1 MTDSLSGFA
10 VLGIALM
17 LGACASMQ
25 SAPPATSFDGLTLV
39 PDTKFDAVYRNPEA
53 DFGHYTEFGVT
64 PCEVAFRKNWLRD
77 QNSDRLDL
85 TNRVTQKDVDR
96 IKDSLAEDCEKMFRE
111 ALAQDPA
118 YTVVEQFSE
127 GEQVLVLRPGIAN
140 LDVSGPDVRSSGM
153 NRTYTTSA
161 GQMTLVLE
169 LVDATTGD
177 VLARVVDSQQDFD
190 TARMQW
196 TNSVTNR
203 AAADRILRMWAK
215 RLREG
220 LDRIREAS

>member
-1 MTDSLSGFA
+1 
-10 VLGIALM
+10 
-17 LGACASMQ
+17 
-25 SAPPATSFDGLTLV
+25 
-39 PDTKFDAVYRNPEA
+39 
-53 DFGHYTEFGVT
+53 
-64 PCEVAFRKNWLRD
+64 
-77 QNSDRLDL
+77 
-85 TNRVTQKDVDR
+85 
-96 IKDSLAEDCEKMFRE
+96 
-111 ALAQDPA
+111 
-118 YTVVEQFSE
+118 
-127 GEQVLVLRPGIAN
+127 
-140 LDVSGPDVRSSGM
+140 M

>member
-1 MTDSLSGFA
+1 MSPS
-10 VLGIALM
+10 I
-17 LGACASMQ
+17 
-25 SAPPATSFDGLTLV
+25 
-39 PDTKFDAVYRNPEA
+39 
-53 DFGHYTEFGVT
+53 
-64 PCEVAFRKNWLRD
+64 
-77 QNSDRLDL
+77 
-85 TNRVTQKDVDR
+85 RVTQKDVDR
-96 IKDSLAEDCEKMFRE
+96 ITDSLAEECEKMFRE